1 MFYLRLYLNFK
12 LLKYKTLITV
22 ILCKQEIFRNKVRA
36 GDMKAYSVRYED
48 HKKSHQRLMA
58 FRLNAQRATC
68 RLVHEAVQRFR
79 PAADHSAVENVA
91 GAASRRLAVWRCHS
105 CHFA

>member
-12 LLKYKTLITV
+12 LLKYKTLIEV
-22 ILCKQEIFRNKVRA
+22 ILCKQKIFRNKDRM
-36 GDMKAYSVRYED
+36 GDMKAYCFRYDD
-48 HKKSHQRLMA
+48 HKEGLKHIMA
-58 FRLNAQRATC
+58 FRLNPSRGAC
-68 RLVHEAVQRFR
+68 RIEHEVVQRCR
-79 PAADHSAVENVA
+79 PAAGHSAVETVA